1 MCSLFGCI
9 RIYFPLS
16 FSMLFVYIAIKPCA
30 YVFTWT
36 AWQNEMEYIIKKSWR
51 SLENQIQC
59 QPFCEFC
66 KQWMLFLF
74 FIFDILTNSSNLLIE
89 SKDDRL
95 YDCESSIMSVY
106 HCQWHLTANTKIMSD
121 LSHINRFALAH
132 AYIESV
138 IMRGWRQSVGLI
150 DAIFLPCWFK

>member
-1 MCSLFGCI
+1 MS
-9 RIYFPLS
+9 S
-16 FSMLFVYIAIKPCA
+16 VSNECA
-30 YVFTWT
+30 VS
-36 AWQNEMEYIIKKSWR
+36 I
-51 SLENQIQC
+51 
-59 QPFCEFC
+59 
-66 KQWMLFLF
+66 F

-89 SKDDRL
+89 SKDDRMC
-95 YDCESSIMSVY
+95 DCESSIMSVY

-150 DAIFLPCWFK
+150 DAIFLPC